1 MTKIICVNL
10 NGICKYKHVLEI
22 GKIYYTTSSGIFHDT
37 TAGGIF
43 HDKNGIFHDKNVEYY
58 YLSEKYNG
66 DICGYFDISMFMNLA
81 EYREKQIN
89 SILED

>member
-1 MTKIICVNL
+1 MVNLNTKLICVNL

-22 GKIYYTTSSGIFHDT
+22 GKIYYTT
-37 TAGGIF
+37 AG
-43 HDKNGIFHDKNVEYY
+43 GIFHDKNVEYY